1 MGISLHGIGASPGLA
16 TGKVLW
22 WRKTIQNHHPVEI
35 LPEKVESEITRL
47 VNAVI
52 TAEHQIEVIR
62 LETQKNVGESEAA
75 VFDAHIAFL
84 QDPAYIGE
92 MKARIRDLHQS
103 AVHICQSV
111 TGEMSDMLKS
121 LPDEYLS
128 ARADDI
134 RDIGNRLIHILAP
147 SEVSEVFNLQ
157 SIEQNTILVAQELTP
172 SETAQL
178 TEHIVGLITQHGSRT
193 GHTAIIARTLGI
205 PLVMGIGE
213 SVNELVD
220 GDLVIV
226 DGEVGKVTTHPS
238 EEEIEET
245 HTKVRIATERRQDAK
260 LTVSKPSF
268 TKDGKRIEVFA
279 NIGSLKDVPVALE
292 NGAEGVG
299 LFRTEFLYQEKDH
312 WPTEEEQFEVYRQVL
327 QAFDDKPVIIRTLD
341 IGGDKG
347 LSYAK
352 MHRENNPFLGERAI
366 RFCLANPD
374 IFRTQIRAL
383 LRASIY
389 GKLWVMLPMVEN
401 VEEVLE
407 AKEMI
412 EASRQELV
420 SEGISVRNFPI
431 GIMVEVPA
439 AAVMADI
446 LVKYVDFMSI
456 GTNDLTQYTLAADR
470 GNEHVAHLY
479 DSTHPAILRLI
490 RQTCLAAIDAGIP
503 VGICGELAGDL
514 EMIGTL
520 IGLGITELSMS
531 SVRIPEVKAHIREIQ
546 VDVVTGFAQ
555 GALLQRGPQQ
565 VRSFI
570 QSKTPNRN

>member
-178 TEHIVGLITQHGSRT
+178 TEHILSLI
-193 GHTAIIARTLGI
+193 
-205 PLVMGIGE
+205 
-213 SVNELVD
+213 
-220 GDLVIV
+220 
-226 DGEVGKVTTHPS
+226 
-238 EEEIEET
+238 
-245 HTKVRIATERRQDAK
+245 
-260 LTVSKPSF
+260 
-268 TKDGKRIEVFA
+268 
-279 NIGSLKDVPVALE
+279 
-292 NGAEGVG
+292 
-299 LFRTEFLYQEKDH
+299 
-312 WPTEEEQFEVYRQVL
+312 
-327 QAFDDKPVIIRTLD
+327 
-341 IGGDKG
+341 
-347 LSYAK
+347 
-352 MHRENNPFLGERAI
+352 
-366 RFCLANPD
+366 
-374 IFRTQIRAL
+374 
-383 LRASIY
+383 
-389 GKLWVMLPMVEN
+389 
-401 VEEVLE
+401 
-407 AKEMI
+407 
-412 EASRQELV
+412 
-420 SEGISVRNFPI
+420 
-431 GIMVEVPA
+431 
-439 AAVMADI
+439 
-446 LVKYVDFMSI
+446 
-456 GTNDLTQYTLAADR
+456 
-470 GNEHVAHLY
+470 
-479 DSTHPAILRLI
+479 
-490 RQTCLAAIDAGIP
+490 
-503 VGICGELAGDL
+503 
-514 EMIGTL
+514 
-520 IGLGITELSMS
+520 
-531 SVRIPEVKAHIREIQ
+531 HI
-546 VDVVTGFAQ
+546 
-555 GALLQRGPQQ
+555 
-565 VRSFI
+565 
-570 QSKTPNRN
+570 